1 MSPTASVGRSR
12 ADQAAPTVNNTF
24 ALSAMALAGR
34 AALLPAA
41 RQRLQLPAA
50 RHPLLARA
58 LGVPARQAML
68 RQRCDASARQV
79 ETLLH
84 PAPASAPAPAQAQ
97 AHGESGNGPARL
109 HAVPRSL

>member
-1 MSPTASVGRSR
+1 
-12 ADQAAPTVNNTF
+12 
-24 ALSAMALAGR
+24 MALAGM

-50 RHPLLARA
+50 GHPLLARA
-58 LGVPARQAML
+58 LGVAARQAML

-84 PAPASAPAPAQAQ
+84 PASAPAQAQ

-109 HAVPRSL
+109 YAVPRSL